1 MNARFEY
8 DLFVSYARLNNQDG
22 WIKSYV
28 EALAEE
34 FRTFT
39 GGRELKYFWD
49 TERIPDFSHWHSEIF
64 NKGIVK
70 SKLFLAFLS
79 PQYFAS
85 DVCRREWRAWI
96 EHEIGLHILSE
107 GASPIYIVEI
117 PSMSGRPK
125 QPEREVA
132 RQVAELCQLPV
143 PHDGFIRE
151 TEFVVREFRRRQLHK
166 VIPFYNQGLNALKEQ
181 DLRNQLLELAKR
193 VDAQSHQLELAAASE
208 STVPT
213 YNPNFTGRVDELIDL
228 RDMLKNSNAGV
239 IAGIHGLGGIGKTEL
254 ALTYA
259 HAYAGV
265 YTGGRFFVRCEGR
278 SSFLQAFSQLEDD
291 PFRSE
296 ISDAERNDPQAN
308 FNATLRCIKRRL
320 EEKGPVLLL
329 LDNVSEPSLLWPD
342 ETGRVTKLS
351 SDLHLL
357 ATTRL
362 PEINGIKT
370 LKLEELK
377 PDDALALLE
386 KFRSFENDAERQAA
400 AEIVHRLGGFA
411 LAIELVA
418 ARLQVKKSL
427 TYAGVLQSIG
437 IDTLDTYAKDSDV
450 VLRRH
455 NHEKRLEDVLIPTL
469 KELSPEALSILHD
482 AAFLPPDRIV
492 LPWLRELA
500 VARFPS
506 LGQLG
511 PDGEDPWVELILH
524 LARLSLF
531 GGVFTTSEIPKTARL
546 HRLVGDFLRREPLPE
561 QQDQL
566 CEYVRQRADAIYRK
580 PGQPLDWE
588 LDGLLD
594 TVPHLLTS
602 NPDYPLA
609 VDGMFLS
616 AKVLSYRNVQSAL
629 TLLELTASRIR
640 KLALDDPNDA
650 QKQRDLSVSYNKLG
664 DVYLKLGRTDESLEQ
679 FMGGLTIR
687 RKLALDDPNDAQ
699 KQRDL
704 MISFYKLGAVHQSSE
719 NFLMAVDEYEK
730 GVRVLEQL
738 IDKGLLVESS
748 VREKEFLLSLIQQCR
763 DGLNQGTR

>member
-8 DLFVSYARLNNQDG
+8 DLFVSYARLNNEDG

-39 GGRELKYFWD
+39 GDRELKYFWD
-49 TERIPDFSHWHSEIF
+49 TERIPDFSHWHSKIF
-64 NKGIVK
+64 NEGIVK

-85 DVCRREWRAWI
+85 EVCRREWRAWI
-96 EHEIGLHILSE
+96 EHEIGMHILSD
-107 GASPIYIVEI
+107 GAAPIYIVEI

-132 RQVAELCQLPV
+132 RQVAELCKLPV

-151 TEFVVREFRRRQLHK
+151 TESVVREFRRRQLHE
-166 VIPFYNQGLNALKEQ
+166 VIPFYNRGLNAIKEQ
-181 DLRNQLLELAKR
+181 DLRHQLLELAKR
-193 VDAQSHQLELAAASE
+193 VDEQSQHLERAAASE

-228 RDMLKNSNAGV
+228 RDMLRNSNAGV

-265 YTGGRFFVRCEGR
+265 YAGGRFFVRCEGR
-278 SSFLQAFSQLEDD
+278 SSFLNAFSQLEDD
-291 PFRSE
+291 PFRTE

-342 ETGRVTKLS
+342 ETSRVTKLS

-362 PEINGIKT
+362 PEIDGIKT

-386 KFRSFENDAERQAA
+386 KFRSFENETERQAA
-400 AEIVHRLGGFA
+400 AEIVYRLGGFA

-455 NHEKRLEDVLIPTL
+455 NHEKRLEDVLLPTL
-469 KELSPEALSILHD
+469 KELSPEALSVLHD

-546 HRLVGDFLRREPLPE
+546 HRLVGDFLRRDPLPE

-566 CEYVRQRADAIYRK
+566 CEYVRNRADAIYRK

-616 AKVLSYRNVQSAL
+616 DKVLSYRNVQSAL

-640 KLALDDPNDA
+640 KLA
-650 QKQRDLSVSYNKLG
+650 Q
-664 DVYLKLGRTDESLEQ
+664 
-679 FMGGLTIR
+679 
-687 RKLALDDPNDAQ
+687 DDPNDAQ

-730 GVRVLEQL
+730 GIRVLEQL